1 MDGKRTASRL
11 PYVLAED
18 RLAALGGAVE
28 IRSAPGS
35 GTTIAGRLLATST
48 EGPQ

>member
-1 MDGKRTASRL
+1 MDEKRTASRL
-11 PYVLAED
+11 PWVLAGY

-35 GTTIAGRLLATST
+35 GTTIDGRLPATST
-48 EGPQ
+48 EGPR